1 MQVVEPNPNLNPK
14 RVRMNVRTYIWLAV
28 LIVVGLIVAFNGF
41 ATVQYGNVGLY
52 KTFGKLNDNILP
64 PGIHMKI
71 PFVQSIIQVNVQV
84 TKAETDT
91 SASSMDLQPVSTHVA
106 VNYSVDK
113 AAAYKLMNNVGG
125 SFDSVIVNP
134 AIQEIVKEVTA
145 RYPAEDLIAKR
156 DVVAGEVREHLTTRL
171 AKYNLIVTDIN
182 IVNFKFSD
190 AFNQSIEAKQVAQQ
204 QALKAENDLKRVQI
218 EAKQKIAQAQADAES
233 LKLKKQEVTPELIQ
247 LKQIEVQEM
256 AVDKWDGRL
265 PSVTGGATPF
275 IDVNSLA
282 SSSGS
287 STVSVPSTDNSTDK
301 SAADDEAATADN
313 ASSDSSK

>member
-1 MQVVEPNPNLNPK
+1 MPVIEPNTNKPRFPLRILIWTAVIVFAGLVMILN
-14 RVRMNVRTYIWLAV
+14 A
-28 LIVVGLIVAFNGF
+28 F

-52 KTFGKLNDNILP
+52 KTFGKLNDNILA
-64 PGIHMKI
+64 PGIHLKI

-91 SASSMDLQPVSTHVA
+91 SASSKDLQPVSTHVA

-113 AAAYKLMNNVGG
+113 ASAYKLMNDVGG
-125 SFDSVIVNP
+125 SFDNVIVNP

-156 DVVAGEVREHLTTRL
+156 DIVAGEVRDALTKRL
-171 AKYNLIVTDIN
+171 AKYDLLVNDIN

-190 AFNQSIEAKQVAQQ
+190 AFDQSIEAKQVAQQ

-218 EAKQKIAQAQADAES
+218 EAQQKVAQAQAEAES

-256 AVDKWDGRL
+256 AVDKWDGKL
-265 PSVTGGATPF
+265 PSVTGGAVPF
-275 IDVNSLA
+275 IDVNSFGSTA
-282 SSSGS
+282 SQPAATESAAGEDAAASGDTAASGS
-287 STVSVPSTDNSTDK
+287 A
-301 SAADDEAATADN
+301 AADKDAP
-313 ASSDSSK
+313 